1 VLSRR
6 ARNISPSPT
15 LSIDAKAQEMKRQ
28 GIDVITFGVGEPDFD
43 TPEHIKEAGIAA
55 IRAGFTKYTPSNGI
69 VDLKEAIAEKLRME
83 NDLDYKP
90 GCILVSMGAKHSL
103 YNAILTLVDDGD
115 EVIVPAPYWVSYTE
129 QVKLAGGIPV
139 IVPTLEQHD
148 FKLTRSQLE
157 GAVTKRTKVLILN
170 SPNNP
175 TGAVYTKEEL
185 EAIAGV
191 CEQHGIYVISD
202 EVYEKLIYDGARHV
216 SIASLGPEIKKLT
229 VTINGVSKAFA
240 MTGWRIGYAA
250 AEKEIIEAMG
260 ALQSHATSS
269 AASMCQ
275 KASVKALTGPND
287 AVVAMVREFAARR
300 DYIVDRLNSIQGV
313 TARRPQG
320 AFYVFPNITGLYGRV
335 VGGRHISDD
344 TTLAE
349 ALLEVAKVAVVPGVA
364 FGWPGNLRFS
374 YATSMEKIK
383 AGLDR
388 IEAVL

>member
-1 VLSRR
+1 MLSRR

-55 IRAGFTKYTPSNGI
+55 IREGFTKYTPSNGI

-139 IVPTLEQHD
+139 VVPTLEQHD

-157 GAVTKRTKVLILN
+157 GAVTKRTKALILN

-275 KASVKALTGPND
+275 KASVKALTGPDD

-300 DYIVDRLNSIQGV
+300 DYIVDRLNSMQGV

>member
-1 VLSRR
+1 MLSRR

-69 VDLKEAIAEKLRME
+69 VDLKEAIAEKLRIE
-83 NDLDYKP
+83 NGLDYKP

-139 IVPTLEQHD
+139 IVPTEEQHD

-157 GAVTKRTKVLILN
+157 GAVTKRTKLLILN

-202 EVYEKLIYDGARHV
+202 EIYEKLIYDGARHV

-275 KASVKALTGPND
+275 KASVKALTGPDD

-300 DYIVDRLNSIQGV
+300 DYIVERLNSIQGV

-335 VGGRHISDD
+335 VGGRYISDD

-349 ALLEVAKVAVVPGVA
+349 ALLEVAEVAVVPGVA

-383 AGLDR
+383 SGLDR